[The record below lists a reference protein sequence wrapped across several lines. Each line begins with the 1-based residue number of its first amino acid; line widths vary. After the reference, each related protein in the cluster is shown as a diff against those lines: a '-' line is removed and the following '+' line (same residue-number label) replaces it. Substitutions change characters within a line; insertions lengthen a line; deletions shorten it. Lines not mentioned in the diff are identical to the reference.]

1 MRIALAQV
9 NPHIGDFDGN
19 ADKIRRFIDEARANG
34 ADLVVFPELSL
45 IGYPA
50 RDLLDKPSFVSAS
63 RRFWPKLQ
71 EASRGVGIVVGAV
84 SENPKETGKPYHN
97 TVLFFDDG
105 ELLTAAHKR
114 LLPSYDVF
122 DEERYFEPGEKTPWV
137 DFRGERIGLTICED
151 IWNVTDY
158 LPRPLYHCDP
168 IYDLRDKSVEV
179 LINVAASPYHL
190 GKAQWVGELLRA
202 HALHEHMQVVYVNQ
216 VGGNDELIFQGHSMV
231 WDETGRLAARGP
243 DFKEDLIYYDT
254 RTRRGDLRD
263 SPEDQTSELIE
274 ALVLGV
280 RDYARK
286 CGFRKAVVGLSG
298 GIDSALVA
306 SLATLALGKENVL
319 GVGMPGPYSAP
330 ESLTD
335 ARELAQRLGIAF
347 EVIPIGELFALACKT
362 LAPAFHGLAP
372 DETEENLQARL
383 RGLVLMAVSNKFN
396 RLLLSTGNKS
406 EMAVGYCTLY
416 GDMNGGL
423 ATLGDVPKML
433 VYEMARKLNERFD
446 WIPRRTVTR
455 APSAELRPNQKDQ
468 DTLPPYEVLDAILAA
483 YLEKRLSVDEIAAR
497 GWDPEVVHWVIR
509 RVDQNEYKRWQAPPI
524 LRVTT
529 KAFGT
534 GRRNPISHG
543 YREFRDS
550 QSGDARK

>member
-1 MRIALAQV
+1 
-9 NPHIGDFDGN
+9 
-19 ADKIRRFIDEARANG
+19 
-34 ADLVVFPELSL
+34 
-45 IGYPA
+45 
-50 RDLLDKPSFVSAS
+50 
-63 RRFWPKLQ
+63 
-71 EASRGVGIVVGAV
+71 
-84 SENPKETGKPYHN
+84 
-97 TVLFFDDG
+97 
-105 ELLTAAHKR
+105 
-114 LLPSYDVF
+114 
-122 DEERYFEPGEKTPWV
+122 
-137 DFRGERIGLTICED
+137 
-151 IWNVTDY
+151 
-158 LPRPLYHCDP
+158 
-168 IYDLRDKSVEV
+168 
-179 LINVAASPYHL
+179 
-190 GKAQWVGELLRA
+190 
-202 HALHEHMQVVYVNQ
+202 
-216 VGGNDELIFQGHSMV
+216 
-231 WDETGRLAARGP
+231 
-243 DFKEDLIYYDT
+243 
-254 RTRRGDLRD
+254 
-263 SPEDQTSELIE
+263 
-274 ALVLGV
+274 
-280 RDYARK
+280 
-286 CGFRKAVVGLSG
+286 
-298 GIDSALVA
+298 
-306 SLATLALGKENVL
+306 
-319 GVGMPGPYSAP
+319 MPGPYSAP